1 MPSKTEG
8 RIALA
13 LQAYNNNH
21 FTSLRATAETYEVP
35 FETLRTRHLGVL
47 PRAAI
52 PANSR
57 KFTNDEEQILLRKIL
72 QLSADGFP
80 PQRAIVEEMANTML
94 DTKNPASPQKV
105 GTKWVAN
112 FVKRHPELSSVYNRK
127 FDIQRAEVE
136 DPEIIGKWFKL
147 VGDTIAKY
155 GVLEEDIFNFDE
167 TGFQMGVI
175 STSKVI
181 TTSDR
186 KGRPRTKQPGNRKW
200 VTVIEAISARGQ
212 AIPPFIIFDGK
223 LHQATWYQTGI
234 PTTWRIAVSD
244 NGWTNNEL
252 GLEWIQH
259 FHEYTKKCKGK
270 WRLLIF
276 DGHGS
281 HQTAKFRDFCLQNCI
296 LTLCMPAHTSH
307 ILQPLD
313 VSCFSPLKKVYGS
326 QIEMK
331 MRLGINHITKEEF
344 LPAFLTAHR
353 QVITTET
360 ITSGFKAT
368 GLVPFDPQRVLDK
381 LGPIIKATPSPRSS
395 QTSWNPQTPKTLPQ
409 IKRQGQLVLTEN
421 RKRRRLS
428 ASSADKPF
436 QQLLRGFEN
445 VVHEKAIL
453 IAENAALRA
462 ENQHQ
467 KKKRVR
473 KTGSIQKGGSIAV
486 DDAQEAIQ
494 GRRVREQSDDNN
506 EDEEPASTSWP
517 PRRATKMS
525 LPRCSGCGKVGHSVK
540 FCSL

>member
-1 MPSKTEG
+1 
-8 RIALA
+8 
-13 LQAYNNNH
+13 
-21 FTSLRATAETYEVP
+21 
-35 FETLRTRHLGVL
+35 
-47 PRAAI
+47 
-52 PANSR
+52 
-57 KFTNDEEQILLRKIL
+57 
-72 QLSADGFP
+72 
-80 PQRAIVEEMANTML
+80 
-94 DTKNPASPQKV
+94 
-105 GTKWVAN
+105 
-112 FVKRHPELSSVYNRK
+112 
-127 FDIQRAEVE
+127 
-136 DPEIIGKWFKL
+136 
-147 VGDTIAKY
+147 
-155 GVLEEDIFNFDE
+155 
-167 TGFQMGVI
+167 MGVI

-200 VTVIEAISARGQ
+200 VTVIEAVSAKGQ

-234 PTTWRIAVSD
+234 PTPWKIAISD
-244 NGWTNNEL
+244 NGWTNNQL

-259 FHEYTKKCKGK
+259 FHENTKKCKGK

-281 HQTAKFRDFCLQNCI
+281 HQTAEFRDFCLQNCI

-313 VSCFSPLKKVYGS
+313 VSCFGPLKKVYGS

-331 MRLGINHITKEEF
+331 IRLGINHITKEEF

-353 QVITTET
+353 QVMIART
-360 ITSGFKAT
+360 ITSGFRAT

-381 LGPIIKATPSPRSS
+381 LSPIIEATPSPRSS

-428 ASSADKPF
+428 ASSAEKPF
-436 QQLLRGFEN
+436 QQLLKGFEN
-445 VVHEKAIL
+445 VVHEKAL
-453 IAENAALRA
+453 LMAEVAALRA

-467 KKKRVR
+467 KKKRAR
-473 KTGSIQKGGSIAV
+473 KAGSIQKGGSMAV

-494 GRRVREQSDDNN
+494 ERRIGEQSENVD
-506 EDEEPASTSWP
+506 EDEDPVLTNWL
-517 PRRATKMS
+517 PRRATKRA
-525 LPRCSGCGKVGHSVK
+525 LPKCSKCSKVGHTIK
-540 FCSL
+540 FCNL